1 MPRSGAED
9 QRAFASHAAPFA
21 AWQTNERH
29 QRSIYE
35 RRRHGLAKIEAVT
48 DLDTVF
54 RARMR
59 ALAQRGGAT
68 TKSRAEPNY
77 YRTIG
82 RLGGEASVAAR
93 KRRIYAEIEGR
104 VCEPVTVPPP
114 APLVQS
120 PQSPPQTKKHLT
132 LADILG
138 EEEMLRQRGV
148 LRS

>member
-1 MPRSGAED
+1 MSDVDA
-9 QRAFASHAAPFA
+9 
-21 AWQTNERH
+21 
-29 QRSIYE
+29 I
-35 RRRHGLAKIEAVT
+35 
-48 DLDTVF
+48 F

-59 ALAQRGGAT
+59 ALACRGGAA

-93 KRRIYAEIEGR
+93 LRRIYAELEGR
-104 VCEPVTVPPP
+104 VCESVTVTPS
-114 APLVQS
+114 APLAQS
-120 PQSPPQTKKHLT
+120 QLSRQTKTHLT

-148 LRS
+148 LRPR